1 MHNSDFENV
10 FSKIEPDDAL
20 KSRIMDRME
29 NGEMKKST
37 RNNIRRM
44 LAIAACVAVVG
55 ISTAFAA
62 GNIISYFQSEQA
74 IDITSMEALAEYNEE
89 VGATASN
96 FGYTLTLDNLA
107 TDDNFMHI
115 FYTLKKDNEVM
126 AEPDYYNLWFL
137 CRINGKVANFG
148 NHNEEEAYP
157 TEDGGYKGVIK
168 LNIADMDVPDTFTL
182 EMYSEPVMVTKE
194 ESSFEGNYLY
204 DDNTVLT
211 DADKSKLLYVST
223 TAKKSSVE
231 TKSVVK
237 EVNKKFPFM
246 YYDEVYD
253 DEEGNAS
260 SVEKQGEGEIS
271 KVVFSPFGS
280 QLVVKD
286 KFEGYGGM
294 KISSCAI
301 FDENGQSLDVL
312 NTDLS
317 GGRVGVD
324 CVNKIEIL
332 KADAN
337 TKALKIVPAKGDMRY
352 NEDKTSVQQIGTYPL
367 TFKTSN
373 YGSVVVTNVRFSDGM
388 FEIDYYKDGFTLW
401 DPNFHTMDKDGNIV
415 EPGGKLGCLFT
426 TIVHHDTNSYTAR
439 YEYCGEY
446 DENGNKVPF
455 DESTVSKEN
464 LEKAFTHLE
473 VGYYDFELDYDN
485 AIDIDLK

>member
-1 MHNSDFENV
+1 MHNSDFENI

-44 LAIAACVAVVG
+44 VAIAACVAIAG
-55 ISTAFAA
+55 ISTAFAT
-62 GNIISYFQSEQA
+62 GSVISYFQSDRA
-74 IDITSMEALAEYNEE
+74 VDITSMEALAQYNDE
-89 VGATASN
+89 VGATVSN

-115 FYTLKKDNEVM
+115 FYTLKKDNAAMTE
-126 AEPDYYNLWFL
+126 EDYYNFWFL
-137 CRINGKVANFG
+137 CRINGKLANFG
-148 NHNEEEAYP
+148 NHNEEKAYT
-157 TEDGGYKGVIK
+157 TEDGAYRGVIK
-168 LNIADMDVPDTFTL
+168 LNIADMEVPDTFTL
-182 EMYSEPVMVTKE
+182 EMYSEPVTMTKE
-194 ESSFEGNYLY
+194 NSSFEGDYLFN
-204 DDNTVLT
+204 DNTVLT
-211 DADKSKLLYVST
+211 DDDKAKLLYVST

-237 EVNKKFPFM
+237 EVNKKFPFI
-246 YYDEVYD
+246 YYDEIYD
-253 DEEGNAS
+253 ENGNES

-286 KFEGYGGM
+286 RFEGYGGM
-294 KISSCAI
+294 KVSGSAI

-317 GGRVGVD
+317 GGRVGID
-324 CVNKIEIL
+324 CTNKIEFL

-337 TKALKIVPAKGDMRY
+337 TKALKIVPLKNTMSY
-352 NEDKTSVQQIGTYPL
+352 NDEKTTVQQIGTYPL
-367 TFKTSN
+367 TFKTSD
-373 YGSVVVTNVRFSDGM
+373 YGSVVVTNIRFSDGA
-388 FEIDYYKDGFTLW
+388 FEIDYYKDGFSLY
-401 DPNFHTMDKDGNIV
+401 DPAFHTMDKDGNII

-426 TIVHHDTNSYTAR
+426 TIVHHDTNSYTAK

-446 DENGNKVPF
+446 DENGNILPF
-455 DESTVSKEN
+455 DMSTISKEK
-464 LEKAFTHLE
+464 LEQAFTHLSIN
-473 VGYYDFELDYDN
+473 YYDFELDYDN

>member
-1 MHNSDFENV
+1 MRNIDFENV

-20 KSRIMDRME
+20 KSKIMDRME

-44 LAIAACVAVVG
+44 VAIAACVAIAG

-62 GNIISYFQSEQA
+62 GSVISYFQSDKA
-74 IDITSMEALAEYNEE
+74 IDITSMEALSEYNDE
-89 VGATASN
+89 VGATVSN

-115 FYTLKKDNEVM
+115 FYTLKKDNAVM
-126 AEPDYYNLWFL
+126 TEPDYYNFWFL
-137 CRINGKVANFG
+137 CRINGKLANFG
-148 NHNEEEAYP
+148 NHNEEKAYP
-157 TEDGGYKGVIK
+157 TEDGAYKGVIK
-168 LNIADMDVPDTFTL
+168 LNIADMDVPDTFML
-182 EMYSEPVMVTKE
+182 EMYSEPATVTKE
-194 ESSFEGNYLY
+194 NSSFEGDYLY

-211 DADKSKLLYVST
+211 DADKAKLLYVST

-237 EVNKKFPFM
+237 EVNKKFPFT
-246 YYDEVYD
+246 YYDEIYD
-253 DEEGNAS
+253 KKGNAS
-260 SVEKQGEGEIS
+260 QVEKQGEGEIS

-294 KISSCAI
+294 KISGSAV

-312 NTDLS
+312 NTDLG

-324 CVNKIEIL
+324 CVNKIELL

-337 TKALKIVPAKGDMRY
+337 TKALKIVPTKGDMRY

-367 TFKTSN
+367 TFKTSD

-388 FEIDYYKDGFTLW
+388 FEIDYYKDGFSLY
-401 DPNFHTMDKDGNIV
+401 DPAFRTMDKDGNIV
-415 EPGGKLGCLFT
+415 EPGGKLGCLLT

-439 YEYCGEY
+439 YEYCGEF
-446 DENGNKVPF
+446 DENGNKKPF
-455 DESTVSKEN
+455 DMSTISKEN
-464 LEKAFTHLE
+464 LEKAFTRLSIN
-473 VGYYDFELDYDN
+473 YYDFELDYDN